1 MRLPTL
7 REVQTQLQIL
17 EYLASTREGLT
28 PADRLKLAQLEALQ
42 RVLKQQGAT

>member
-7 REVQTQLQIL
+7 REVQMQLQIL
-17 EYLASTREGLT
+17 EYIATTREGLS
-28 PADRLKLAQLEALQ
+28 PADRLKLAQLEALE